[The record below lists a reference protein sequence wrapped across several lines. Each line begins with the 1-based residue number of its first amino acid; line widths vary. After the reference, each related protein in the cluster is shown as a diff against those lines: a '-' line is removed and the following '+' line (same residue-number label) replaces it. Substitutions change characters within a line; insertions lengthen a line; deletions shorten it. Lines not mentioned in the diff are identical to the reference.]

1 MLSDTTQCQ
10 ERSLYLRFVWGRSRL
25 PLRAEDFPKK
35 HKLKLQSTSGKLLR
49 NTLPVAH
56 TCFFSLDL
64 PQYTTKKVRAV
75 LCVVVIGGGGGGV
88 VLLVVGVVLRGR
100 SSWILLRVV
109 GDRQMMRDKILFSIT
124 NCQAIDADNTS
135 AARQVRLRCCAQ
147 CFTNT

>member
-75 LCVVVIGGGGGGV
+75 LCVVVIGGDVVCCGCDVGDVGV
-88 VLLVVGVVLRGR
+88 VVGVGCGGDVGDVGVVVGVV
-100 SSWILLRVV
+100 VV
-109 GDRQMMRDKILFSIT
+109 VQFEATG
-124 NCQAIDADNTS
+124 C
-135 AARQVRLRCCAQ
+135 
-147 CFTNT
+147 